1 MKFSLKN
8 IENWRFWKMT
18 FFWVGHF
25 GFLFSKKNFLFCF
38 FLMEET
44 LGFIWGIIFFEI
56 LMITLVS
63 SQKSLPPNISAGSV
77 PGIRRI
83 KPWQTT
89 LERHQGP
96 SNNRYR
102 LLGWLFRRAN
112 LLKHLIFPHFR
123 FRCIHF
129 RLEVWNSK

>member
-25 GFLFSKKNFLFCF
+25 GFFFSKKNFLFCF
-38 FLMEET
+38 FLMKKT

-56 LMITLVS
+56 FMIILVS

-77 PGIRRI
+77 LSKKLYLKKSPCNFVRFAPLISLLFANKSTFIIQINFYIR
-83 KPWQTT
+83 Q
-89 LERHQGP
+89 ERKVF
-96 SNNRYR
+96 S
-102 LLGWLFRRAN
+102 A
-112 LLKHLIFPHFR
+112 LK
-123 FRCIHF
+123 
-129 RLEVWNSK
+129 SQ